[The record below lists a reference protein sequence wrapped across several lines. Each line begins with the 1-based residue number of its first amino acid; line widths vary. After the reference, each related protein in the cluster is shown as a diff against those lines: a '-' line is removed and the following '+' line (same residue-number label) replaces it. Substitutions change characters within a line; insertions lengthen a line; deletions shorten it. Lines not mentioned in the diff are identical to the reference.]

1 MKPAYQKTKE
11 EIFQDCRSSQSGLS
25 SEEVEKRRQEYGY
38 NELIEGQKKSVF
50 VIFLEQFKDFLV
62 LILIAAAAVSIV
74 LNDIESAAVILAV
87 IIMNAILGTVQQI
100 KAEHSLASLKQIST
114 PTAKVLR
121 DGKRVVISSR
131 EVTVG
136 DIVFLEAGDSVCAD
150 GRIIEN
156 ASLKINESALTGES
170 LNVEK
175 EDRTI
180 EDEVPLGDRKN
191 MVYSGSFVTYGR
203 GSFLV
208 TGIGMETEVG
218 KIASLLKS
226 TSEKR
231 TPLQENL
238 DDFGKKL
245 AVLILVICA
254 VVFGLNVLRGGQIM
268 DAFLFAVAL
277 AVAAIPEALSSIV
290 TIVLAAITIITLKIR

>member
-121 DGKRVVISSR
+121 DGKRVVISFSWKP
-131 EVTVG
+131 VTR
-136 DIVFLEAGDSVCAD
+136 CAPT
-150 GRIIEN
+150 
-156 ASLKINESALTGES
+156 AVSLKMPA
-170 LNVEK
+170 
-175 EDRTI
+175 
-180 EDEVPLGDRKN
+180 
-191 MVYSGSFVTYGR
+191 
-203 GSFLV
+203 
-208 TGIGMETEVG
+208 
-218 KIASLLKS
+218 
-226 TSEKR
+226 
-231 TPLQENL
+231 
-238 DDFGKKL
+238 
-245 AVLILVICA
+245 
-254 VVFGLNVLRGGQIM
+254 
-268 DAFLFAVAL
+268 
-277 AVAAIPEALSSIV
+277 
-290 TIVLAAITIITLKIR
+290 